1 VSTAAPA
8 LRRLSRPA
16 AALLVVAA
24 AAWVVLVVIARDM
37 GAMPGTMGLGL
48 GAFAPLWALMM
59 TAMMLPTVAPFA
71 ALYARTFTDHRAAR
85 TAGLAGG
92 YLAVWTLAA
101 VPVYLVAWLAQR
113 LVTDRPDAATPL
125 AVGILAVCSIYQ
137 LTPVKDRC
145 LARCRSPLGFVLRYG
160 SYRGRSRDVRVGVNH
175 GGFCL
180 ACCWALMAVLLVA
193 GLMNVV
199 AMVVV
204 VAVVVVEKTWR
215 WGPTFGRVVGVV
227 AFVLAVAVVFRP
239 TLAAGLHQPTQMG
252 AEMSTHG
259 S

>member
-1 VSTAAPA
+1 
-8 LRRLSRPA
+8 
-16 AALLVVAA
+16 
-24 AAWVVLVVIARDM
+24 M
-37 GAMPGTMGLGL
+37 G
-48 GAFAPLWALMM
+48 
-59 TAMMLPTVAPFA
+59 PFA
-71 ALYARTFTDHRAAR
+71 AFRKAY
-85 TAGLAGG
+85 
-92 YLAVWTLAA
+92 AA
-101 VPVYLVAWLAQR
+101 VFAKWTKLEESFDSVMQSFEERYTRGMKTAALVISFLVVVFLNANFFNVYTEISTSDAKRELIIQS
-113 LVTDRPDAATPL
+113 RPEERVVVPTS
-125 AVGILAVCSIYQ
+125 AVVREDNRDYVFVRTSDTNYQ

-252 AEMSTHG
+252 ADMSTHG